1 MYAFH
6 HINIDL
12 YADDSTLYT
21 SCTDLKLIQSNMQ
34 YNLTCIQTWCT
45 SNSWEINL
53 IPNWVLGLQ
62 TNGHLE
68 Y

>member
-53 IPNWVLGLQ
+53 
-62 TNGHLE
+62 
-68 Y
+68 